1 MDYEDIRNE
10 CDDGLNN
17 VKVCTKGIPGRMIG
31 VLNR

>member
-10 CDDGLNN
+10 YDDGLNN
-17 VKVCTKGIPGRMIG
+17 VKVYTKGSQGRMIG